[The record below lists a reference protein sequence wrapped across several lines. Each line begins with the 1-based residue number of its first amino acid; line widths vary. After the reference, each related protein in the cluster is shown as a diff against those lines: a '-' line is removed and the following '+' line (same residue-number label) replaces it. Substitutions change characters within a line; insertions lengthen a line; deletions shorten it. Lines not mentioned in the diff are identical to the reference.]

1 MGTQATIWQQLQ
13 PDASQPTP
21 LYLQLAQRLEAA
33 LLAGHWQS
41 DQALPAERVISQQLK
56 VSRVTAR
63 NALEVL
69 IRKGLVN
76 NRHGSGNYVTAH
88 KPQPNPL
95 APTLP
100 ALARPAAQ
108 DTSQPI
114 DGVAPAPGLLS
125 FAQDIAARGY
135 IHSAQW
141 ISQDTAPATQDE
153 ILRLALSP
161 GAVVIRC
168 KILHSANGVA
178 MALEQTSF
186 ASHHAPPPLQGSVQ
200 ASVQTHLHTHG
211 IHIHRALQHIQAV
224 PASQDAAQSL
234 AVPQGSP
241 LLQLTSVAYTASG
254 QPITLTQRNCRSD
267 YYSLVIELR
276 N

>member
-100 ALARPAAQ
+100 AIAQTAQ
-108 DTSQPI
+108 DTSQPMPA
-114 DGVAPAPGLLS
+114 VAPAPGLLS

-135 IHSAQW
+135 AHSTQW

-168 KILHSANGVA
+168 QILHSANGVA

-186 ASHHAPPPLQGSVQ
+186 ASHHAPPPLQD
-200 ASVQTHLHTHG
+200 SVQTHLHTHG
-211 IHIHRALQHIQAV
+211 IHLHRALQHIQAV
-224 PASQDAAQSL
+224 PASQDTAQHL
-234 AVPQGSP
+234 AVPLGSP

-254 QPITLTQRNCRSD
+254 QPITLTQRTCRND

>member
-69 IRKGLVN
+69 IRKGVVN

-95 APTLP
+95 APTQP
-100 ALARPAAQ
+100 AIAQPAAQ
-108 DTSQPI
+108 DTRQPTPAI
-114 DGVAPAPGLLS
+114 VPAPGLLS

-135 IHSAQW
+135 THSAQW

-200 ASVQTHLHTHG
+200 THLHTHG

-224 PASQDAAQSL
+224 SASQDIAQSL
-234 AVPQGSP
+234 AVPQGSA

-254 QPITLTQRNCRSD
+254 QPITLTQRTCRSD